1 MKNYTKRV
9 KEGNQILK
17 NKKIRIK
24 KINFFKETSKFIKF
38 ISFFVYNYDY
48 SGDLMEEENLKKI
61 IYEMLD
67 LKLTEIRKEFSRIT
81 LKDLYCYLKD
91 VVFKNNKIVDLN
103 DLSFFIMNI
112 KINKI
117 FEYLNV
123 SAILDENNSIEMDL
137 KIILER

>member
-1 MKNYTKRV
+1 MSEK
-9 KEGNQILK
+9 KEQY
-17 NKKIRIK
+17 K